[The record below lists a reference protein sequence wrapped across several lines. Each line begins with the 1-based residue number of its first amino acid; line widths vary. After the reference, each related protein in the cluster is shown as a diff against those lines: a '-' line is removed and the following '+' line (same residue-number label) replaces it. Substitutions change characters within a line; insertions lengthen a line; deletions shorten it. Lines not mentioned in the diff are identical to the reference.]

1 MLERPFQNCTRGL
14 QQLKGRASTRDAK
27 EFLWP
32 RRGRNPLSV
41 VCGTPQRMSSPSPEK
56 QAEPWFC
63 HCCGF
68 QNKGADASR
77 TECRVC
83 GRNESY
89 ALDGYP
95 MPLHGKGGSLFRPS
109 QILNVLTNI
118 DETDS
123 VMWTPLHN
131 ACVTGNTATAERL
144 LEMGAFIEAATD
156 KGQTPLHLAIYNG
169 SLPTVKALLARG
181 ASTNAVTRFELSTP
195 LHYACEGGRREI
207 LLALLGAGA
216 NPNALNKME
225 RSPLHIAALAGR
237 ADMGAALIRDGARID
252 LKDAHGWNPRQLA
265 ELRAHREFAE
275 LIVRN
280 ESSEARSAVF
290 KEMPPAEWHC
300 KLWDEVVGDTQKA
313 AVLLADE
320 EKKMTKFKADVAL
333 ARSRLDAD
341 RAAEAERKRQVVLAE
356 RRRAKALRDAVAEQ
370 ARQSLIQ
377 ETVAITGGIGGMAL
391 KDFGQGQGGGRERG
405 RGGGRGGG
413 GRPTPPASLLGLD
426 QKQLR
431 ALQKEREEKQRER
444 EMAMLQR

>member
-1 MLERPFQNCTRGL
+1 
-14 QQLKGRASTRDAK
+14 
-27 EFLWP
+27 
-32 RRGRNPLSV
+32 
-41 VCGTPQRMSSPSPEK
+41 MSSPSPEK

-95 MPLHGKGGSLFRPS
+95 LPLHGKGGSLFRPS

-169 SLPTVKALLARG
+169 SLPTVKVLLARG
-181 ASTNAVTRFELSTP
+181 ASTNAVTRYELNTP
-195 LHYACEGGRREI
+195 LHYACEGGWREI
-207 LLALLGAGA
+207 MLALLGAGA

-225 RSPLHIAALAGR
+225 RSPLHVAALAGR
-237 ADMGAALIRDGARID
+237 ADMGAALIRDGAKID

-265 ELRAHREFAE
+265 ELRAHRDFVE

-290 KEMPPAEWHC
+290 KEMPPAPWHGR
-300 KLWDEVVGDTQKA
+300 LWDEVVGDTQKA
-313 AVLLADE
+313 AANLAE
-320 EKKMTKFKADVAL
+320 QERKLIKFKADVAL

-341 RAAEAERKRQVVLAE
+341 RAVEAEKKRQLVLEE
-356 RRRAKALRDAVAEQ
+356 RRRAKELREALAEM
-370 ARQSLIQ
+370 ARQSLIE
-377 ETVAITGGIGGMAL
+377 ETVAITGGIGGMSIA
-391 KDFGQGQGGGRERG
+391 DFGQGQGQGGGRERG
-405 RGGGRGGG
+405 RGRGGRG

-431 ALQKEREEKQRER
+431 ELQKERDEKQRER
-444 EMAMLQR
+444 ELELLRR